1 MNEWLA
7 GYPYRISL
15 GVLVFVM
22 PVVLILFIAAIT
34 ISAQVL
40 KTAMADPARTLKYE

>member
-1 MNEWLA
+1 MSEWLA
-7 GYPYRISL
+7 AYPYRITL
-15 GVLVFVM
+15 GVVVFAV
-22 PVVLILFIAAIT
+22 PVVLILVIAAIT